1 MDPKLCVVGSNSFS
15 GAWFVKHALDQGY
28 RVLGV
33 SRSDPPPSPFLPHT
47 WDGETPSNFEFVRAD
62 LNHDLE
68 NLITRLREFRPG
80 LVVNFAAQSMVGQ
93 SWEAPLDWYRT
104 NVTASVAFIEELRQW
119 DFLDRYVH
127 ISTPEVYG
135 RCSGTITEAHPSD
148 PSTPY
153 AVSRTAFDM
162 HLAALHRTLGF
173 PVVSTRAA
181 NVFGPGQQLYRILPK
196 ALLTFLKGG
205 VLPLH
210 GGGASVR
217 SFIHMEDVCRA
228 TLDVAQ
234 RGKLGEIYHIAT
246 RRTVSIRKLVEMA
259 AGAVGVPFEDHVAV
273 TEDRPG
279 KDPAYVLDT
288 TKIRALGWEEEI
300 ELEAGMD
307 QTLAWVR
314 EYGEILKTLPMEYI
328 HKP

>member
-47 WDGETPSNFEFVRAD
+47 WDGETPSNFEFIRAD

-68 NLITRLREFRPG
+68 SLVTRLREFRPG

-173 PVVSTRAA
+173 PVVFTRAA

-210 GGGASVR
+210 GGGTSVR

-300 ELEAGMD
+300 ELEAGLD

-314 EYGEILKTLPMEYI
+314 EYGAILKTLPMEYI

>member
-47 WDGETPSNFEFVRAD
+47 WDGETSSNFEFVRAD

-68 NLITRLREFRPG
+68 SLITRLREFRPG

-135 RCSGTITEAHPSD
+135 RCRGTITEAHPSD

-210 GGGASVR
+210 GGGTSVR

>member
-210 GGGASVR
+210 GGGTSVR

>member
-68 NLITRLREFRPG
+68 SLVTRLREFRPG

-135 RCSGTITEAHPSD
+135 RCSGTITEAAPGCSTGTVATPSGATGQ
-148 PSTPY
+148 STLSVMMGK
-153 AVSRTAFDM
+153 ARSSNK
-162 HLAALHRTLGF
+162 AAH
-173 PVVSTRAA
+173 
-181 NVFGPGQQLYRILPK
+181 
-196 ALLTFLKGG
+196 
-205 VLPLH
+205 
-210 GGGASVR
+210 
-217 SFIHMEDVCRA
+217 
-228 TLDVAQ
+228 
-234 RGKLGEIYHIAT
+234 
-246 RRTVSIRKLVEMA
+246 
-259 AGAVGVPFEDHVAV
+259 
-273 TEDRPG
+273 
-279 KDPAYVLDT
+279 DT
-288 TKIRALGWEEEI
+288 T
-300 ELEAGMD
+300 
-307 QTLAWVR
+307 
-314 EYGEILKTLPMEYI
+314 
-328 HKP
+328 